1 MRVPVADAAQQSVP
15 RRARRVALASLV
27 LAVMAVAVAIDAS
40 PAAAR
45 GCGNLTV
52 GSPRGYGWSGFSVR
66 NMTCRHAAQV
76 MRAFAR
82 STPHRRGRSPNFNW
96 GVVAHFRITSRGY
109 LYRGA
114 RGRQRFSCYLYGT
127 D

>member
-1 MRVPVADAAQQSVP
+1 MRMKFVDTRT
-15 RRARRVALASLV
+15 RRLGHGSRLAALAIGLV
-27 LAVMAVAVAIDAS
+27 ATMAVTAAVAAS

-52 GSPRGYGWSGFSVR
+52 RSPHGYGWSGFSVR
-66 NMTCRHAAQV
+66 NMACRHAAQV

-82 STPHRRGRSPNFNW
+82 STPHRRGRAPNFTW
-96 GVVAHFRITSRGY
+96 GVVAHFRISSRRY
-109 LYRGA
+109 LYGGS